1 MFSVFNAS
9 FVPLFFCGGR
19 QMRDL
24 EFQQY
29 SDINFLCER
38 EGKEEKLFARLKW
51 SWGFLSLF
59 EGSDEG
65 VIQDLC
71 SAASTEIKTQL

>member
-1 MFSVFNAS
+1 MFGVFNAS

-51 SWGFLSLF
+51 S
-59 EGSDEG
+59 
-65 VIQDLC
+65 
-71 SAASTEIKTQL
+71 